1 MSYPLLY
8 KEKLPKDINNSYKE
22 LTPNDTVV
30 TVTELEQSVSY
41 ENITATIATGTLLAA
56 ATAHTTSAYGQQF
69 VEVLRKYGIG
79 FSGAN
84 IGPATALSATI
95 GAPTDTY
102 PSITANAGSGVLLFT
117 IPKNRYDVGIAQNTL
132 TLSGKDGNNKFIL
145 TSSLTSSVYGKN
157 VEIFPNPYFTDATG
171 NQLGA
176 DGVSGFFFNDEGI
189 LGIVSSS
196 ANDINGYNPL
206 SAFAGVAG
214 MINRQGD
221 ANGSSVIGFTSQVL
235 TNTINVACKVNPN
248 ELNFSLN
255 PSAFSTTAEGGS
267 ASYGYN
273 YIYRLPITTDGVS
286 ANTAAGDSDI
296 TYDGSGTAMTS
307 TSISAFAIAQEFQSY
322 VTGVGVYND
331 NNELLAIGKLGQP
344 LKKSSTIP
352 MTFLVSI
359 DI

>member
-22 LTPNDTVV
+22 LTPNDTVI

-41 ENITATIATGTLLAA
+41 ESITATIATGTLLAA

-79 FSGAN
+79 LSGAN
-84 IGPATALSATI
+84 IGPATALSAMI

-117 IPKNRYDVGIAQNTL
+117 IPKNRYDAGIAQNTL
-132 TLSGKDGNNKFIL
+132 TLSGAAGSAKFIL

-157 VEIFPNPYFTDATG
+157 VEIFPNPYFTNSSGD
-171 NQLGA
+171 QLGA

-189 LGIVSSS
+189 LGVISSS
-196 ANDINGYNPL
+196 ANDTNGYNPL
-206 SAFAGVAG
+206 SAFANVFTT
-214 MINRQGD
+214 IIENT
-221 ANGSSVIGFTSQVL
+221 VVGFTSQVL

-273 YIYRLPITTDGVS
+273 YIYKLPITTDGVS

-307 TSISAFAIAQEFQSY
+307 TSISTFANAQEFQSY

-331 NNELLAIGKLGQP
+331 DNELLAIGKLGQP
-344 LKKSSTIP
+344 LKKSGTIP